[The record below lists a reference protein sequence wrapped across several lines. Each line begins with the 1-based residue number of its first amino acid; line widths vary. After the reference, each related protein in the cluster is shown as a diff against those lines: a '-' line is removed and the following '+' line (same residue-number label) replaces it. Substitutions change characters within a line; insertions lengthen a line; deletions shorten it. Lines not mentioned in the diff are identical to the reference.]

1 MTRLVKII
9 PISCLLLLAA
19 CDSMPKL
26 PGMAGSSHEAKP
38 APPAATPASPAKP
51 GQATSTSNSSV
62 PAAANVAPPAANAD
76 QVALKEGIA
85 AYNNGEYAT
94 AIKRLSSPDIASG
107 SKATQLS
114 ALKYLAFSYCL
125 TNRAT
130 LCRQQFE
137 KALKLDPAF
146 DLAPGE
152 QGHPLWGPVFTR
164 AKKTK

>member
-1 MTRLVKII
+1 MTRLAKII
-9 PISCLLLLAA
+9 PITCLLLLAA
-19 CDSMPKL
+19 CESMPGL
-26 PGMAGSSHEAKP
+26 PGMPGSSHEAKP
-38 APPAATPASPAKP
+38 AAPATSAATPAKP
-51 GQATSTSNSSV
+51 GQAAGGA
-62 PAAANVAPPAANAD
+62 PAAANVPPPPAPNAD
-76 QVALKEGIA
+76 QVALKDGIA
-85 AYNNGEYAT
+85 AYNNGEYAA
-94 AIKRLSSPDIASG
+94 AIKRLSSPDIAAG

-152 QGHPLWGPVFTR
+152 HGHPLWGPVFTR
-164 AKKTK
+164 AKKAK